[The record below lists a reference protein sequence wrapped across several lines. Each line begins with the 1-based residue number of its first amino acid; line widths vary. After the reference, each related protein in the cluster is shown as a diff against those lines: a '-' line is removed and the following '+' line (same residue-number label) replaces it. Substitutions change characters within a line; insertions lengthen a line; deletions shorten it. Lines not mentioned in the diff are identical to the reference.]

1 MNASVDTQYT
11 SVMNDDRK
19 HKRIQ
24 SLMQLS
30 KCLCVDN
37 VDDVKRIERNRKV
50 NSVKVDECKIRR
62 DVYGTIIVKGSK
74 QHRISFIDN
83 VGTIKNES
91 VSDEC
96 SKIEEKEELQLVE
109 VIKVQSYKKYNEAMS
124 FTRNNK
130 SYLTRDEVICCEV
143 EGCILL

>member
-11 SVMNDDRK
+11 SVMNDERK

-83 VGTIKNES
+83 VGAIKNES
-91 VSDEC
+91 INDEC
-96 SKIEEKEELQLVE
+96 HKIEEKELQLVE
-109 VIKVQSYKKYNEAMS
+109 VVKVQSYKKYNEAMS

-130 SYLTRDEVICCEV
+130 SYLSRDEVICCEI